1 MKKYI
6 YTSKVSKNKNL
17 THTHTITIATFSR
30 ELFILIFML
39 LVQNFKISAQCNQ
52 SNQTICSI
60 NNVITLNS
68 PGTINY
74 TYDWYIENCPA
85 CPNNVPCMTAS
96 YVGTGTTFTDYFQNG
111 SNIVYYVAM
120 DLANQPVCTSQF
132 TLLINPLIIQSNNVN
147 NTLGSILSVNMPCLG
162 FTSYQW
168 YRNGDIIVGETN
180 QSIVTQLPGN
190 YVCDAYLNPCG
201 LMTSNAI
208 TITCQPTN
216 TIQFT
221 NYVENA
227 GTHVYTGN
235 IYIDGFFKVPE
246 GSDVSFI
253 NANITV
259 ANCGEIIVD
268 KVIGPISPTGIGGR
282 LLIENSSISGCES
295 MWRGIKVI
303 GEGYLPQGM
312 FNIKSATLTLRN
324 SKIYDAAVGVK
335 VESHGYLYGDRCLF
349 ENNLTHIYLETCWE
363 MDGYIKNSK
372 FSYLKKFTHFICFDN
387 YNSLTFIPQKH
398 FFANYISS
406 FTLENDT
413 FIGQALNGNF
423 SENAIEV
430 HSIQSPPSFAYRNGF
445 EVTNCNF
452 FGNFDYGVNIKTP
465 NYVVIKNTSNTSFN
479 GDINHAIKFD
489 ETGGHNLISG
499 LNIVNPN
506 LTALESGISIRNS
519 FSTIIENS
527 NIIDYNKGIEVY
539 IPDGSIQDAVE
550 VRNNNILASNYGVTI
565 ATREF
570 PVSTIPTLNQLNL
583 IKNVLIHCN
592 RILNCNYGIIGTGL
606 MIEQGDGTNDW
617 SNRFCTSVSNDECL
631 NVSSSNIADVVW
643 LNDGQNYPTGF
654 TLNYDKDNK
663 GSLIKRDLKDLG
675 VGQTLYLDGVPVT
688 LAGANKNSLQ
698 FAAIPFTNPFS
709 FLCPSTHYD
718 KKGDDKEYII
728 KSKQKDIIVSNQLIV
743 YPNPASISIRIEGL
757 SDAVLNYKIYDITGR
772 LINEGYT
779 TPNSFEIPVKQFSDG
794 LYNIV
799 IYSAEGLPIITR
811 FLKN

>member
-1 MKKYI
+1 
-6 YTSKVSKNKNL
+6 
-17 THTHTITIATFSR
+17 
-30 ELFILIFML
+30 ML
-39 LVQNFKISAQCNQ
+39 LVQNFKIFAQCNQ
-52 SNQTICSI
+52 SNQTICST

-96 YVGTGTTFTDYFQNG
+96 YLGTGTTFTDYFQNG
-111 SNIVYYVAM
+111 SSIVYYVAM

-147 NTLGSILSVNMPCLG
+147 NTLGSILNVNMTCLG
-162 FTSYQW
+162 FANYQW

-180 QSIVTQLPGN
+180 PSIVTQLPGN
-190 YVCDAYLNPCG
+190 YTCDAYLNPCG
-201 LMTSNAI
+201 LMSSNPI
-208 TITCQPTN
+208 SITCQPAN

-221 NYVENA
+221 NYVENT

-282 LLIENSSISGCES
+282 LLIENTLISGCQGNWVGINVYGES
-295 MWRGIKVI
+295 
-303 GEGYLPQGM
+303 YLPQGM
-312 FNIKSATLTLRN
+312 FNIKSAALTLRN
-324 SKIYDAAVGVK
+324 SKIYDAVVAVK
-335 VESHGYLYGDRCLF
+335 VENHGYLYGDRCLF

-363 MDGYIKNSK
+363 MDGFIKNSK
-372 FSYLKKFTHFICFDN
+372 FSYLKKFPNFICSAN
-387 YNSLTFIPQKH
+387 YGNLSFVPQKH

-452 FGNFDYGVNIKTP
+452 FGNFDYGVKIKTP

-479 GDINHAIKFD
+479 GDINHAIKF
-489 ETGGHNLISG
+489 EVAGGHNLISG
-499 LNIVNPN
+499 LNIINPN
-506 LTALESGISIRNS
+506 LSALESGISIS
-519 FSTIIENS
+519 KSKSTIIENS
-527 NIIDYNKGIEVY
+527 NIIDHQRGIEVY
-539 IPDGSIQDAVE
+539 IEGGILQDAVE
-550 VRNNNILASNYGVTI
+550 VRNNNIMGCGYGVTV
-565 ATREF
+565 ASDEF
-570 PVSTIPTLNQLNL
+570 PVSTLPTSNL
-583 IKNVLIHCN
+583 LSFIKPVLIHCN
-592 RILNCNYGIIGTGL
+592 RILNCNYGIIGTGPML
-606 MIEQGDGTNDW
+606 EQGDAITDW

-631 NVSSSNIADVVW
+631 NGSSSNIADVVW
-643 LNDGQNYPTGF
+643 WNDGLTLGSGF
-654 TLNYDKDNK
+654 TLNYDMDNK

-675 VGQTLYLDGVPVT
+675 VGQTLYLDGFSISSLGT
-688 LAGANKNSLQ
+688 YKNSIQ
-698 FAAIPFTNPFS
+698 FDDKQLNPGFGY
-709 FLCPSTHYD
+709 LCPSTHYD

-728 KSKQKDIIVSNQLIV
+728 KSKQKEIVASNQLIV
-743 YPNPASISIRIEGL
+743 YPNPASTSIRIEGL
-757 SDAVLNYKIYDITGR
+757 SNTVLNYKIYDITGR
-772 LINEGYT
+772 LITEGYT
-779 TPNSFEIPVKQFSDG
+779 TPYSFEIPVKQFSDG

-799 IYSAEGLPIITR
+799 IYSTEGLPIITR